1 MDDGNINNVNGAS
14 NSYSGDVIR
23 NVDGQDHLAHLLA
36 DIIEKQERTQQ
47 RQMQIVEHIAG

>member
-1 MDDGNINNVNGAS
+1 MDDGNMNNVNGVS

-23 NVDGQDHLAHLLA
+23 NVEGQDHLSHLLA

-47 RQMQIVEHIAG
+47 RQMQILQEH